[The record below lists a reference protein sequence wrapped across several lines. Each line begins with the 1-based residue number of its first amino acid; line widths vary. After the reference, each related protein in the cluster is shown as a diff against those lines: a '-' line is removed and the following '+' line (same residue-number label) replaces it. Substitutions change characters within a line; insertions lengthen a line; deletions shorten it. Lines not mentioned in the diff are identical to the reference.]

1 MGILYMFSVFDSIIL
16 GLVQGMTEF
25 LPISS
30 SGHLIIARD
39 LLGIAQEGGLAF
51 DAILQLATA
60 CAVILYFRKDI
71 IDLIKNLFS
80 KTKDA
85 TKNTLTIC
93 LIFGTIP
100 AIIFGL
106 LLQGYMDSV
115 FRNISLVT
123 LTLVLGSL
131 IMFIADKILAQR
143 ISNKTMDSRLR
154 GNDVAGGLTVSK
166 GILIGIF
173 QSLALIPGMSRSGMS
188 ISGGYFLGLSK
199 EMAVRFSF
207 LLSIP
212 IIVGSGLVKLIE
224 IIKEPALVSGGSSVL
239 IAGFVSSFVFGW
251 IAIDFLL
258 KFLKTNSFAV
268 FITYRIVLALLLLL
282 FFI

>member
-1 MGILYMFSVFDSIIL
+1 MFSVFDSIIL

-80 KTKDA
+80 KTKDTA
-85 TKNTLTIC
+85 KNTLTIC

-100 AIIFGL
+100 AIFFGL
-106 LLQGYMDSV
+106 LLQDYMDSV

-131 IMFIADKILAQR
+131 IMFAADLLLSKRKKENIQDAP
-143 ISNKTMDSRLR
+143 
-154 GNDVAGGLTVSK
+154 LTVSK
-166 GILIGIF
+166 GILIGVF

-188 ISGGYFLGLSK
+188 ISGGYFMGLSK

-224 IIKEPALVSGGSSVL
+224 IIKEPTLVSGGSTVL

-268 FITYRIVLALLLLL
+268 FIIYRIVLALILLV

>member
-16 GLVQGMTEF
+16 GFVQGMTEF

-39 LLGIAQEGGLAF
+39 MLGIAQEGGLAF

-60 CAVILYFRKDI
+60 CAVMLYFRKDI
-71 IDLIKNLFS
+71 WDLVLNLFS
-80 KTKDA
+80 KTKDRA
-85 TKNTLTIC
+85 KNMLTLC
-93 LIFGTIP
+93 LIVGTIP
-100 AIIFGL
+100 AIIFGFL
-106 LLQGYMDSV
+106 LEEYMNTV
-115 FRNISLVT
+115 FRNISLVA
-123 LTLVLGSL
+123 LTLVVGSM
-131 IMFIADKILAQR
+131 IMFAADKVLAR
-143 ISNKTMDSRLR
+143 HSRESGKPDTV
-154 GNDVAGGLTVSK
+154 GNLTIKKS
-166 GILIGIF
+166 IIIGFF

-188 ISGGYFLGLSK
+188 ISGGYLMGLSK

-224 IIKEPALVSGGSSVL
+224 IIKEPSLVSGGSGVL

-268 FITYRIVLALLLLL
+268 FIVYRIVLAGALLIW
-282 FFI
+282 FV